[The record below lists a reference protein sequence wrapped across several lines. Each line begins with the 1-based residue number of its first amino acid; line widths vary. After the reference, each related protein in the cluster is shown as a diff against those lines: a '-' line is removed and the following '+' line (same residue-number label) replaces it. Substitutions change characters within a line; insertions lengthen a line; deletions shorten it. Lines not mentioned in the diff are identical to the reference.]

1 MLKFC
6 QGPVLLGHT
15 LPASIA
21 GPKQCVPGPFALGV
35 ILRDC
40 LLWLLCDISA
50 CRGYRSLVGAWGPK
64 MPLLR
69 RSTSDA
75 RQGGSANSLPSGKTD
90 LLLRFF
96 DSGHFD
102 AWIALT

>member
-1 MLKFC
+1 
-6 QGPVLLGHT
+6 
-15 LPASIA
+15 
-21 GPKQCVPGPFALGV
+21 
-35 ILRDC
+35 
-40 LLWLLCDISA
+40 
-50 CRGYRSLVGAWGPK
+50 

-69 RSTSDA
+69 RSADA
-75 RQGGSANSLPSGKTD
+75 RQVGSGPAGSLPAGKTD